1 MAADP
6 DTRHLIVFRPMVEAD
21 LDAVVDNEMHAYG
34 FPWTREVFRDCL
46 RSNRHC
52 WVACL
57 GEDVVGH
64 AVVAVGAAQSHLL
77 NVCIRRRSQG
87 GGLGRALV
95 LRMLEV
101 AWRAGARAVDL
112 EVRPS
117 NYIALRLYNSL
128 GFTEVGVRKD
138 YYPALAGHEDAQVLQ
153 LNLEEFFS
161 RPR

>member
-87 GGLGRALV
+87 LPGLLTSVPAAGVPFAVAVLV
-95 LRMLEV
+95 I
-101 AWRAGARAVDL
+101 
-112 EVRPS
+112 S
-117 NYIALRLYNSL
+117 
-128 GFTEVGVRKD
+128 T
-138 YYPALAGHEDAQVLQ
+138 PATMSAATTV
-153 LNLEEFFS
+153 
-161 RPR
+161 